1 MQDNTLF
8 IRDLGDGLILRH
20 ASKRDAAA
28 LADFNSRIHSDDGWD
43 KPDLRIAAW
52 TRDLLA
58 RPHPTLTPADFTV
71 VEETATRRIVSSLNL
86 IPQTWTYEGI
96 PFGVGRP
103 ELVGTLPEFRGRGLV
118 RAQFDEIH
126 RWCEARNLPVQ
137 TITGIP
143 YFYRQFGYEMALDF
157 SGRRFG
163 FEPHVPKLKKGEK
176 EPYHIRPATE
186 SDLPFIAKIYKQT
199 QTRYV
204 ISCLRGVDVFACELN
219 GQSPKNVNR
228 FEIRIIEDTRGRRI
242 GYFQQL
248 HFLYVN
254 GLTVVGYELKPGASW
269 LDVTPSVV
277 RYLWETGGKYAKRD
291 RQSRNSFGF
300 MLGAEHP
307 AYEALGDTL
316 PAFRM
321 PYAWYLRVPDL
332 PGFIRRVAPALEK
345 RLAQSIAAGFSGE
358 LRISF
363 YRDGLR
369 LGFSRGRLKTLEPW
383 KPKPNDHESAAFP
396 DLTFLQ
402 LLFGYRSF
410 DELRFAFKD
419 CYWSNN
425 TARVALNALFPKR
438 LSDVFPIF

>member
-1 MQDNTLF
+1 MQDELF

-28 LADFNSRIHSDDGWD
+28 LADFNSHIHSDNGWD
-43 KPDLRIAAW
+43 KPDLRVAAW
-52 TRDLLA
+52 THDLLA
-58 RPHPTLTPADFTV
+58 RPHPTLTPRDFTI

-103 ELVGTLPEFRGRGLV
+103 ELVGTLPEFRSRGLV

-126 RWCEARNLPVQ
+126 RWCEARELPVQ
-137 TITGIP
+137 AITGIP
-143 YFYRQFGYEMALDF
+143 YFYRQFGYEMALDL

-176 EPYHIRPATE
+176 EPYCIRPAIKT
-186 SDLPFIAKIYKQT
+186 DLPFIAKTYRET
-199 QTRYV
+199 QTRYA
-204 ISCLRGVDVFACELN
+204 ISCLRGADVFSYELN
-219 GQSPKNVNR
+219 GQSPKNINR
-228 FEIRIIEDTRGRRI
+228 FEMRILEDAHGRRI
-242 GYFQQL
+242 GYFQHLRFL
-248 HFLYVN
+248 HVN
-254 GLTVVGYELKPGASW
+254 GLMVVGYELKPGTSW

-277 RYLWETGGKYAKRD
+277 RYLWETGEKYAKRN
-291 RQSRNSFGF
+291 RQSRDSFRF

-307 AYEALGDTL
+307 AYEALGDAL
-316 PAFRM
+316 PAFRP

-332 PGFIRRVAPALEK
+332 PGFIRHIAPVLEK
-345 RLAQSIAAGFSGE
+345 RLAESIAAGFTGE
-358 LRISF
+358 LRFSF

-369 LGFSRGRLKTLEPW
+369 LVFTRGRLKTVDVW
-383 KPKPNDHESAAFP
+383 KPKPGDNESAAFP

-402 LLFGYRSF
+402 LLFGYRSM

-419 CYWSNN
+419 CYWMNN
-425 TARVALNALFPKR
+425 TVRVLLNALFPKR
-438 LSDVFPIF
+438 LSDMFAIY

>member
-1 MQDNTLF
+1 
-8 IRDLGDGLILRH
+8 LRH

-28 LADFNSRIHSDDGWD
+28 LADFNGRIHGED
-43 KPDLRIAAW
+43 KEDTLRVAAW

-58 RPHPTLTPADFTV
+58 RPHPTLTSGDFTI
-71 VEETATRRIVSSLNL
+71 VEQTATRRIVSSLNL

-143 YFYRQFGYEMALDF
+143 YFYRQFEYEMALDL

-176 EPYHIRPATE
+176 EPYHIRPAAE
-186 SDLPFIAKIYKQT
+186 ADLPFIAKVYREA
-199 QTRYV
+199 QTRYA
-204 ISCLRGVDVFACELN
+204 ISCLRGMDVFSYELN
-219 GQSPKNVNR
+219 GQSPKNVNH
-228 FEIRIIEDTRGRRI
+228 FAMRILEDRHSKRI
-242 GYFQQL
+242 GSFQ
-248 HFLYVN
+248 HINFLSLN

-277 RYLWETGGKYAKRD
+277 RYLWEIGGKYAKRVG
-291 RQSRNSFGF
+291 QTCNSFRF

-307 AYEALGDTL
+307 AYDALGDAL
-316 PAFRM
+316 PAFHP

-332 PGFIRRVAPALEK
+332 PGFIRHIAPALEK
-345 RLAQSIAAGFSGE
+345 RLAESIAAGFSGE
-358 LRISF
+358 LKISF

-369 LGFSRGRLKTLEPW
+369 MVFVRGRLKTVETW
-383 KPKPNDHESAAFP
+383 KSTTKDDESAAFP

-402 LLFGYRSF
+402 LVFGYRSLN
-410 DELRFAFKD
+410 ELCFAFKD

-425 TARVALNALFPKR
+425 TARVLLNALFPKR
-438 LSDVFPIF
+438 LSDVFAVY